1 MVMQLKFRP
10 GNLVA
15 NLMAT
20 VAAAAAAVG
29 CISVG
34 LVVVLELLLLL
45 LDFLIS
51 ASFDKHR

>member
-20 VAAAAAAVG
+20 VAAAAAAVE

-34 LVVVLELLLLL
+34 LVVDLELLLLL

>member
-20 VAAAAAAVG
+20 VAAAAVG

-34 LVVVLELLLLL
+34 LVVALELLLLL

>member
-20 VAAAAAAVG
+20 VAAAAAVG

-34 LVVVLELLLLL
+34 LVVALELLLLL